1 MFKLGRWSMLNL
13 LIAMMSVMVLIAV
26 IVPIWRTLGT
36 RQHIADAV
44 LDASALKVVV
54 LEAATVRGGLAEV
67 RSNDLHY
74 NPKASIGT
82 YVASAE
88 IADGGLITLHTRNT
102 GTSPDPI
109 LMLIPSER
117 NGKEGAEITWTC
129 KMMQNAYA
137 LSPPDCL
144 KQDSTQPAPAN
155 SPTPR
160 VTTAAAAQAL
170 TRTDTT
176 H

>member
-1 MFKLGRWSMLNL
+1 MFKFGRWSMLNL
-13 LIAMMSVMVLIAV
+13 LIAMMSVMVVIAV
-26 IVPIWRTLGT
+26 IVPIWHGIGA
-36 RQHIADAV
+36 RQHIAEAV
-44 LDASALKVVV
+44 MDASALKVVV

-67 RSNDLHY
+67 RSSDLHY

-102 GTSPDPI
+102 GTNPDPI

-117 NGKEGAEITWTC
+117 NGKEGAEIIWKC
-129 KMMQNAYA
+129 KLLQNAYA

-144 KQDSTQPAPAN
+144 KPDGAQPN
-155 SPTPR
+155 PTTTPSVR
-160 VTTAAAAQAL
+160 ATTASAQAL
-170 TRTDTT
+170 TRSDATP
-176 H
+176 